1 MKALFDEKGLAV
13 SLSAASCASTHDDFH
28 TASSS
33 RTRAIPLAS
42 HTDECRDRTGIERR
56 RGGKSARSHHSPR
69 RMVLHLSSMAGL
81 AGRPCSLCI
90 CASFGRLMERKEK
103 NHLQRS
109 THAHLLTAPCRS
121 HAHTRR
127 WLSACARR
135 ASPTGTYRRMAP
147 GPPAAANGSNARMDI
162 NTILVLQAGLDPL
175 AGPEPNEQASQLRA
189 ARVHQLRLHRN
200 DSKG

>member
-1 MKALFDEKGLAV
+1 MPCLSV
-13 SLSAASCASTHDDFH
+13 SSCASTHDDSH

-42 HTDECRDRTGIERR
+42 HTDESRDRTGIERR

-103 NHLQRS
+103 NHQQRS

-135 ASPTGTYRRMAP
+135 ASPTGTYWRPGRRQRRMAAMHAWTSIQSWYCRRDLTLLP
-147 GPPAAANGSNARMDI
+147 R
-162 NTILVLQAGLDPL
+162 
-175 AGPEPNEQASQLRA
+175 PEP
-189 ARVHQLRLHRN
+189 
-200 DSKG
+200 